1 LRPRSDEHVSEV
13 LRYCN
18 SRKLAVVP
26 QGGNTGLVGG
36 SVPVFDEIV
45 LSTALLNKTIDFD
58 QHSGILTCE
67 AGCVLE
73 SLEKHVNQFS
83 YTMPLDLGAKGSCH
97 IGGNL
102 ATNAGGARLLRY
114 GSLHGSVLGI
124 KAILPDG
131 TIFDNLSTLRKDN
144 TGYDLK
150 HLFIGSEGTLGCIT
164 AASVLCPP
172 LPATRNVA
180 FLSLPSFDAC
190 LKTLALARKHLG
202 EILSAF
208 EFLDKE
214 ALDLTLHY
222 VHGIQAPLPDAGE
235 PFYVLVETSGSNAE
249 HDNAKLEAFLSDAL
263 EQSFVVSG
271 TVARDLSQA
280 AALWKVRENI
290 TEGLRQ
296 RGATFKYDVSIPL
309 SDMYRLVEDVR
320 HRLTASDS
328 ASSDPAKFQ
337 VKVVG
342 YGHLGDGNL
351 HLNVSVPEGYSDD
364 IRQQLEP
371 YVYEWTSKVKGSVS
385 AEHGIG
391 VMKTSALHYSKSQ
404 ALIDMMKSIKR
415 LIDPNGIMNPYKVLN
430 F

>member
-1 LRPRSDEHVSEV
+1 MLQ
-13 LRYCN
+13 YCN
-18 SRKLAVVP
+18 SKRLAVVP

-58 QHSGILTCE
+58 KHSGILTCE
-67 AGCVLE
+67 AGCILE
-73 SLEKHVNQFS
+73 TLEHHVNQYS
-83 YTMPLDLGAKGSCH
+83 YTMPLDLGAKGSCQ

-124 KAILPDG
+124 RVVLPDG

-164 AASVLCPP
+164 AAALLCSP
-172 LPATRNVA
+172 LPVDRNVA
-180 FLSLPSFDAC
+180 FLSLSSFDAC
-190 LKTLALARKHLG
+190 LKTLWLARKHLG

-214 ALDLTLHY
+214 ALDLTLKY
-222 VHGIQAPLPDAGE
+222 VPGIQAPLPDAQDHD
-235 PFYVLVETSGSNAE
+235 FYVLIETSGSNAE
-249 HDNAKLEAFLSDAL
+249 HDNEKLENFLSDAL
-263 EQSFVVSG
+263 EQSVVVSG
-271 TVARDLSQA
+271 TIAQDLSQA

-290 TEGLRQ
+290 TEGLRL
-296 RGATFKYDVSIPL
+296 RGATFKYDISIPL

-320 HRLTASDS
+320 RRLLPFS
-328 ASSDPAKFQ
+328 ASAS

-351 HLNVSVPEGYSDD
+351 HLNVSVPGGYSDE
-364 IRQQLEP
+364 IRRQLEP
-371 YVYEWTSKVKGSVS
+371 YVYEWTSQVKGSIS

-404 ALIDMMKSIKR
+404 VLISMMKDIKALID
-415 LIDPNGIMNPYKVLN
+415 PHGIMNPYKLLI
-430 F
+430 